1 MTVHSRTANIF
12 IDPDRLVGDIS
23 PLLFSGFAEHMG
35 RCIYEGIFDPGS
47 AGADAGGLRAD
58 VKEALGELNYR
69 SIRYPGGNF
78 LSGYH
83 WLDGVG
89 DKAKRPRRR
98 ELAWKSTE
106 TNQFGTN
113 EFIEFCR
120 KIGTEP
126 MLGLNFGT
134 GTIDEAA
141 ALVEYCNTP
150 TGSAWA
156 DLRASHGYREPHKV
170 KYWCVGNEMDGPWQI
185 GHMGAQDYA
194 NKAREAAKLMKWHDP
209 SIQLIACGSSGT
221 EMSTYPEWDRVVM
234 ETCWEQ
240 VDYLSMHYYAN
251 NRAGDLGSYLG
262 ITRQFEDHIDTLAG
276 MLRHVKAQRRSKH
289 NVYLSW
295 DEWNI
300 WYKNMEMDG
309 KWSEAPHLI
318 EEIYNME
325 DALVVALWMNVFLRR
340 SDVLKIA
347 CVAQIVNVI
356 APILTNASS
365 LVKQT
370 IFYPFQLFSKYAQG
384 VALDV
389 NLQSPMYSTKQYGD
403 LPVLDVSVSYDAAN
417 SQSAVFVVNRS
428 LKEPLDT
435 VLTWQGA
442 APKAIT
448 TIYQM
453 SDANPKASNTFEQP
467 TAVVPVQAKG
477 MPIMNGTVTISLPPM
492 SFTVLVAK

>member
-1 MTVHSRTANIF
+1 MSLLNQKAQIF
-12 IDPDRLVGDIS
+12 IDLDRSVGDIS

-35 RCIYEGIFDPGS
+35 RCIYEGIFDPGTV
-47 AGADAGGLRAD
+47 GADAGGLRAD
-58 VKEALGELNYR
+58 VKNALRELNYR

-89 DKAKRPRRR
+89 PNDKRPRRR
-98 ELAWKSTE
+98 DLAWKSTE

-141 ALVEYCNTP
+141 ALVEYCNAS

-185 GHMGAQDYA
+185 GHMGAQEYA

-209 SIQLIACGSSGT
+209 SIKLIACGSSGT
-221 EMSTYPEWDRVVM
+221 EMPTYPEWDRVVM

-251 NRAGDLGSYLG
+251 NRADDLGGYLG

-295 DEWNI
+295 DEWNV

-318 EEIYNME
+318 EEVYNME

-340 SDVLKIA
+340 SDVLKMA

-356 APILTNASS
+356 APILTNASG

-389 NLQSPMYSTKQYGD
+389 SLKAPMYSTKQYGD
-403 LPVLDVSVSYDAAN
+403 LPLLDVSVSYDAAT
-417 SQSAVFVVNRS
+417 SQSAVFIVNRS
-428 LKEPLDT
+428 IKDPLDT

-442 APKAIT
+442 APTAIT
-448 TIYQM
+448 TICQM
-453 SDANPKASNTFEQP
+453 SDTNPKASNTFEQP
-467 TAVVPVQAKG
+467 TAVVPVQTKG
-477 MPIMNGTVTISLPPM
+477 MPILNGTVTMSLPPM

>member
-1 MTVHSRTANIF
+1 MSVRNSTAQIS
-12 IDPDRLVGDIS
+12 IDPDRLVGEIS

-35 RCIYEGIFDPGS
+35 RCIYEGIFDPVS
-47 AGADAGGLRAD
+47 AGADSDGLRAD
-58 VKEALGELNYR
+58 VKDALCELNYR

-78 LSGYH
+78 LSGYQ

-89 DKAKRPRRR
+89 PKDKRPRRR

-113 EFIEFCR
+113 EFIAFCK

-134 GTIDEAA
+134 GTIQEAA
-141 ALVEYCNTP
+141 ALVEYCNAP
-150 TGSAWA
+150 IGSSWA
-156 DLRASHGYREPHKV
+156 DLRANHGYRDPHKV

-209 SIQLIACGSSGT
+209 SIKLIACGSSST
-221 EMSTYPEWDRVVM
+221 DMSTYPEWDRVVM

-251 NRAGDLGSYLG
+251 NRADDLGSYLG

-289 NVYLSW
+289 NVFLSW
-295 DEWNI
+295 DEWNV

-309 KWSEAPHLI
+309 KWSEAPRLI
-318 EEIYNME
+318 EEIYNLE

-340 SDVLKIA
+340 CDVLKIA

-356 APILTNASS
+356 APILTSASG

-384 VALDV
+384 VALDA
-389 NLQSPMYSTKQYGD
+389 NLKSPMYSTKQYGD
-403 LPVLDVSVSYDAAN
+403 LPLLDVSVSYDAVT
-417 SQSAVFVVNRS
+417 SQTAIFVVNRS
-428 LKEPLDT
+428 VMDPIDT
-435 VLTWQGA
+435 VVTWQGA

-448 TIYQM
+448 TIFQM
-453 SDANPKASNTFEQP
+453 KDANPKACNSFEHP
-467 TAVVPVQAKG
+467 TAVVPVETKG
-477 MPIMNGTVTISLPPM
+477 MRIMDGTVNVSLPPM

>member
-1 MTVHSRTANIF
+1 
-12 IDPDRLVGDIS
+12 
-23 PLLFSGFAEHMG
+23 
-35 RCIYEGIFDPGS
+35 
-47 AGADAGGLRAD
+47 
-58 VKEALGELNYR
+58 
-69 SIRYPGGNF
+69 
-78 LSGYH
+78 
-83 WLDGVG
+83 
-89 DKAKRPRRR
+89 
-98 ELAWKSTE
+98 
-106 TNQFGTN
+106 
-113 EFIEFCR
+113 
-120 KIGTEP
+120 

-141 ALVEYCNTP
+141 ALVEYCNAP

-295 DEWNI
+295 DEWNV